1 MQSTAHPVRQVLAGV
16 AMIGLGTVL
25 AAIHGYHLVR
35 EVGVVGTVIGSVV
48 PLVLS
53 LILVGAGLAVVRA
66 RWEWSTTSKLVAWLA
81 VGMLWNTAVG
91 IGAVIYEIV
100 GGATL
105 THPQFLVPI
114 FATYGSVPGLVTGWY
129 DAQRRRR
136 TRDLRRHEEAMDAA
150 ADGMAILDGDADYVY
165 VNEALVEMFGYED
178 PQALRGRGWSAFF
191 PEESSHQL
199 ETAVV
204 PGVRETGSWR
214 GEAVTERANG
224 TTFSVELTVSQLDGE
239 WVVVIVR
246 DISDRKDRTRAIS
259 AIDRLFRH
267 NLHNDMSVVRG
278 NAEIVRERASGEAAE
293 IADQIIETSDDLIET
308 VDKERRIVQLLVEDS
323 PRQRL
328 DLVPT
333 VGALVEAL
341 DRRHPDVSFEAD
353 LPETATVVA
362 VEQFDRALQELLEN
376 AVEHAEAD
384 GCEVAV
390 AVAADTETV
399 TVTVSDTGPGIPEM
413 ERAVLTDAHEEPLF
427 HGSGMG
433 LWFVYWTVRQSG
445 GRVAFA
451 DNEPRGSVVTV
462 ELQRADTE

>member
-1 MQSTAHPVRQVLAGV
+1 
-16 AMIGLGTVL
+16 MIGLGTVL

-35 EVGVVGTVIGSVV
+35 EVELVGMVIGSVV

-66 RWEWSTTSKLVAWLA
+66 RWEWSTTSKLAAWLA

-100 GGATL
+100 EGATL

-150 ADGMAILDGDADYVY
+150 VDGMAILDGDADYVY
-165 VNEALVEMFGYED
+165 VNEALVEMFDYED
-178 PQALRGRGWSAFF
+178 PQTLRGRGWSAFF
-191 PEESSHQL
+191 PEESRQQL

-204 PGVRETGSWR
+204 PSVRETGSWR
-214 GEAVTERANG
+214 GETVTERANG
-224 TTFSVELTVSQLDGE
+224 TTFSVELTVSQLDGG

-278 NAEIVRERASGEAAE
+278 NAEIVRERAGGDTAE

-323 PRQRL
+323 HLQVL

-353 LPETATVVA
+353 LPETAPVVV
-362 VEQFDRALQELLEN
+362 VEQVDRALQELLEN

-390 AVAADTETV
+390 AVAVDTETV

-462 ELQRADTE
+462 EFQRADTA

>member
-1 MQSTAHPVRQVLAGV
+1 MQSTALPARQTVAGV
-16 AMIGLGTVL
+16 AMTGLGVVL
-25 AAIHGYHLVR
+25 AAVHGYHLVR
-35 EVGVVGTVIGSVV
+35 EEELVGMVIGSVV

-53 LILVGAGLAVVRA
+53 LLLVGAGLAVVRA
-66 RWEWSTTSKLVAWLA
+66 RWEWSTTSRLATWLVI
-81 VGMLWNTAVG
+81 GMLWNTTVG
-91 IGAVIYEIV
+91 IGAVIYESV
-100 GGATL
+100 EGATL

-150 ADGMAILDGDADYVY
+150 VDGMAILDGDADYVY
-165 VNEALVEMFGYED
+165 VNDALVEMFGYD
-178 PQALRGRGWSAFF
+178 NPRRLHGLGWSAFF
-191 PEESSHQL
+191 PEESHHQL
-199 ETAVV
+199 ETTVV
-204 PGVRETGSWR
+204 PSVRETGSWR
-214 GEAVTERANG
+214 GETVTERADG
-224 TTFSVELTVSQLDGE
+224 TTFAVELTVSQLDGG

-278 NAEIVRERASGEAAE
+278 NAEMIRERQSGETAE
-293 IADQIIETSDDLIET
+293 IGGQIIETSDALIET
-308 VDKERRIVQLLVEDS
+308 VDKERRIVQLLVDDS
-323 PRQRL
+323 PRQVL
-328 DLVPT
+328 DLAPI

-353 LPETATVVA
+353 LPETASVVA
-362 VEQFDRALQELLEN
+362 VDQLDRALQELLEN
-376 AVEHAEAD
+376 AVEHAEED
-384 GCEVAV
+384 DCEVSVAV
-390 AVAADTETV
+390 AVDPETV

-445 GRVAFA
+445 GSVAFD

-462 ELQRADTE
+462 ELERADTA